1 MLISEYISKDFP
13 AFEVDSS
20 AEEALEIASEF
31 GFTHVFVQKNNLFL
45 GGICKEFLEENP
57 DKNLGCRLQTK
68 SARSTPCFLLFQ
80 VIEPVIETLLRDA
93 ILSAI
98 QLDPPEFL
106 FL

>member
-20 AEEALEIASEF
+20 AEEALEIAAEF

-57 DKNLGCRLQTK
+57 DKNLEELLDSHRTFCYFRRRNRIRYCKINSILLMLIL
-68 SARSTPCFLLFQ
+68 FLLS
-80 VIEPVIETLLRDA
+80 IKMKNI
-93 ILSAI
+93 
-98 QLDPPEFL
+98 
-106 FL
+106 

>member
-13 AFEVDSS
+13 AFEVNSS

-57 DKNLGCRLQTK
+57 DKNLEELLLFLVFLYFGKVDVLNL
-68 SARSTPCFLLFQ
+68 PVLFLL
-80 VIEPVIETLLRDA
+80 
-93 ILSAI
+93 LSVFPI
-98 QLDPPEFL
+98 FM
-106 FL
+106 F

>member
-31 GFTHVFVQKNNLFL
+31 GFTHVFVQKTIFL

-57 DKNLGCRLQTK
+57 DKNLEE
-68 SARSTPCFLLFQ
+68 LLIH
-80 VIEPVIETLLRDA
+80 IERFCYFRRRNRIRHCKI
-93 ILSAI
+93 ILY
-98 QLDPPEFL
+98 F
-106 FL
+106 

>member
-20 AEEALEIASEF
+20 AEEVLEIASEF

-57 DKNLGCRLQTK
+57 DKNLEE
-68 SARSTPCFLLFQ
+68 LLIH
-80 VIEPVIETLLRDA
+80 IERFA
-93 ILSAI
+93 ILEGGTV
-98 QLDPPEFL
+98 LDTVKSNHGLKYTF
-106 FL
+106 